1 VRGGPVVV
9 GSAGIEKLAAA
20 AGDLPGRVRDVLAKM
35 ARKGIGELFERDLGL
50 AGRRDLQEG
59 LREGEFVGR
68 GIAPE

>member
-1 VRGGPVVV
+1 MRGGPVVV

-20 AGDLPGRVRDVLAKM
+20 AGDLPGRVRDVLAEVT
-35 ARKGIGELFERDLGL
+35 RKGIRQLFERDLRP

-68 GIAPE
+68 DITPE